1 MAAPATQPSLF
12 DDPALPGGLVY
23 RAGFLSQAEETALA
37 DEVAQL
43 PFQAFEFHGFL
54 GNRRTVS
61 FGWRYAFDGSG
72 LHEAEPMP
80 DFLLPLRDRAAA
92 LAGLEPDLFAH
103 VLVTE
108 YAPGAGIGWH
118 KDRSVFD
125 QVVGVSLLAPARLR
139 FRRKKDAGWERF
151 SLEAAPGSAYLLSG
165 EIRSEWEHS
174 IPAMEALRYSITF
187 RTLRAA

>member
-12 DDPALPGGLVY
+12 GDPALPGGLVY
-23 RAGFLSQAEETALA
+23 RPGFLSQAEETALA

-72 LHEAEPMP
+72 LHEADPIPE
-80 DFLLPLRDRAAA
+80 FLLPLRDRAAA
-92 LAGLEPDLFAH
+92 IAGLEPNLFAH

-108 YAPGAGIGWH
+108 YSPGAGIGWH

-125 QVVGVSLLAPARLR
+125 EVVGISLLAPARLR
-139 FRRKKDAGWERF
+139 FRRKMDAGWERF

-174 IPAMEALRYSITF
+174 IPSMEALRYSITF
-187 RTLRAA
+187 RTLSAP

>member
-1 MAAPATQPSLF
+1 MAAPAAQPSLF
-12 DDPALPGGLVY
+12 GDPTLPGGLVY
-23 RAGFLSQAEETALA
+23 RADFLSQAEEAALA

-92 LAGLEPDLFAH
+92 FAGLEPDLFAH

-125 QVVGVSLLAPARLR
+125 EVVGISLLAPARLR
-139 FRRKKDAGWERF
+139 FRRRRDAGWERF
-151 SLEAAPGSAYLLSG
+151 SLEAAAGSAYLLTG

-174 IPAMEALRYSITF
+174 IPAMEALRFSITF
-187 RTLRAA
+187 RTLRAS